1 MAKKPSP
8 EKPAPSSLLPGFQH
22 LIPSAAAAPLAAH
35 IRPLFL
41 PDLVQQIARN
51 KQINTNRREQAHPAF
66 RKWAKDL
73 KQGVLQQLHETQV
86 EQDFNNVLLRGLG
99 YTTQS
104 DVASDQPWT
113 LTPKWNVPGSGEV
126 EAALG
131 KFRLDESGCLSGE
144 PLVMVELKG
153 AKVDLDRKMPTRNIT
168 PVQQVWN
175 YLNASESAQWAI
187 VCNYAEIRLYSRQKS
202 SNHLHRVFLTELD
215 DPDKF
220 AEFYAIFHADSLL
233 GTGMFAQN
241 TGWLLREMGE
251 RQEKVSVELYR
262 EYADRRVELIQE
274 LRVKRAKGATQVLA
288 PGRRGWPLSTPWQE
302 MNGSQD
308 RVQSHGSNPPKARKQ
323 PASLVFFLALSRLA
337 HADPKVVDL
346 DLGAGRRCPGV
357 RREGRRDPGPFE
369 KPVIPE
375 LLGG

>member
-1 MAKKPSP
+1 MQRV
-8 EKPAPSSLLPGFQH
+8 EK
-22 LIPSAAAAPLAAH
+22 
-35 IRPLFL
+35 
-41 PDLVQQIARN
+41 
-51 KQINTNRREQAHPAF
+51 NRRSLELRNGRIPRIF
-66 RKWAKDL
+66 RNNLAYEDDTNSQFACIL
-73 KQGVLQQLHETQV
+73 RNFGLEHSFVHLQTA
-86 EQDFNNVLLRGLG
+86 G

-104 DVASDQPWT
+104 DVASDEPWT
-113 LTPKWNVPGSGEV
+113 LTPKWNVPGSSEV
-126 EAALG
+126 DAALG
-131 KFRLDESGCLSGE
+131 RFRLDESGRLSGE

-241 TGWLLREMGE
+241 TGWLLRETGE

-262 EYADRRVELIQE
+262 EYAE
-274 LRVKRAKGATQVLA
+274 
-288 PGRRGWPLSTPWQE
+288 PGR
-302 MNGSQD
+302 
-308 RVQSHGSNPPKARKQ
+308 
-323 PASLVFFLALSRLA
+323 
-337 HADPKVVDL
+337 ADPGASGQGCDRAGPGDRGGPAPAGPDPLHRLRRGSGLTSRPKPAQPHGLRQGCRPHRVAGLSAPLPVD
-346 DLGAGRRCPGV
+346 R
-357 RREGRRDPGPFE
+357 
-369 KPVIPE
+369 
-375 LLGG
+375 

>member
-1 MAKKPSP
+1 M
-8 EKPAPSSLLPGFQH
+8 
-22 LIPSAAAAPLAAH
+22 
-35 IRPLFL
+35 
-41 PDLVQQIARN
+41 
-51 KQINTNRREQAHPAF
+51 
-66 RKWAKDL
+66 
-73 KQGVLQQLHETQV
+73 QQLHETQV
-86 EQDFNNVLLRGLG
+86 EQDFNHVLLRGLG

-126 EAALG
+126 DAALG
-131 KFRLDESGCLSGE
+131 EFRLDESGRLSGE

-187 VCNYAEIRLYSRQKS
+187 VCNYAEIRLCSRQKS

-233 GTGMFAQN
+233 GTGMFAQT
-241 TGWLLREMGE
+241 TGWLLRETGE

-262 EYADRRVELIQE
+262 EYAERRVELIQK
-274 LRVKRAKGATQVLA
+274 LRAKGVTELDRAIEAAQA
-288 PGRRGWPLSTPWQE
+288 PAGPDPFHRLRRGSGFASRPKPAQAHVLRAGCRP
-302 MNGSQD
+302 D
-308 RVQSHGSNPPKARKQ
+308 RVAGLSASTTRHTAKNSGLLPRNLRVSRDCSKDTGLSHHA
-323 PASLVFFLALSRLA
+323 ALALCRIL
-337 HADPKVVDL
+337 VV
-346 DLGAGRRCPGV
+346 
-357 RREGRRDPGPFE
+357 
-369 KPVIPE
+369 
-375 LLGG
+375 